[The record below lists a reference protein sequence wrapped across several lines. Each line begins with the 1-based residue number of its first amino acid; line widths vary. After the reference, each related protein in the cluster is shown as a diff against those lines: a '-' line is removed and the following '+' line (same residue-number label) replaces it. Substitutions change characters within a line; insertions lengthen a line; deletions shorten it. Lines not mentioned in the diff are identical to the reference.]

1 MKHIV
6 SLSGGTASAIV
17 ADRVI
22 KKYGRDNVILYFM
35 DTNWEDKD
43 LYRFLKDLEHYFEM
57 DIVRHK
63 DGRTPL
69 QVGEDIRF
77 ILNNRVR
84 ACSFQLKIKPF
95 TEMIESYQ
103 PKPVTV
109 HLGLDWSEEHRMK
122 APKEKYEQIEGVSVD
137 YPLTWKPI
145 PLQKYS
151 EIVES
156 WGIEIPRLYKMGF
169 PHNNCG
175 GRCVAQGKREW
186 KRLKRTFPDRFQEVS
201 DWEQKMRKELGTA
214 KDKSILKNITLAEL
228 KEENKD
234 QMDMFEGVAEDSF
247 GCFCAY

>member
-6 SLSGGTASAIV
+6 SLSGGTASAV
-17 ADRVI
+17 VGDLVI
-22 KKYGRDNVILYFM
+22 KKYGRDNITLYFM

-43 LYRFLKDLEHYFEM
+43 LYRFLNDLESYWEK
-57 DIVRHK
+57 DIVKLK

-69 QVGEDIRF
+69 QVGEDVKF

-84 ACSFQLKIKPF
+84 QCSFQLKIKPF
-95 TEMIESYQ
+95 TDMIKKHS
-103 PKPVTV
+103 KPVTI
-109 HLGLDWSEEHRMK
+109 HLGLDWSEEHRME
-122 APKEKYEQIEGVSVD
+122 APKKNYEAIEGVSVD

-145 PLQKYS
+145 PTKKYS

-175 GRCVAQGKREW
+175 GRCVAQGKGEW
-186 KRLKRTFPDRFQEVS
+186 RRLKRMFPERFEEVAE
-201 DWEQKMRKELGTA
+201 WEDKMRKELPKA
-214 KDKSILKNITLAEL
+214 KDKSILKDVTL
-228 KEENKD
+228 KELARVGQD